1 MKNRKYQN
9 SSNNNKYKNK
19 KLIFWFSKF
28 SKSKQF
34 NIERMIYEEV
44 ISFNTFFFPCSL
56 ILIIRLY
63 FYLQTISRQQRTQNI
78 DQNIIKH
85 DILIRH

>member
-44 ISFNTFFFPCSL
+44 VSFNTGFFL
-56 ILIIRLY
+56 VAWY
-63 FYLQTISRQQRTQNI
+63 W
-78 DQNIIKH
+78 
-85 DILIRH
+85 